1 MGMFLFCFCFGTACD
16 AIFFP
21 VAAGTTISSSLA
33 KRDEPVLNLSFFNV
47 YDLYLLWLPW
57 TEKPYRR
64 EWLSTVDLL
73 IKMACF
79 KYSFDL
85 ERS

>member
-16 AIFFP
+16 AIMFP

-57 TEKPYRR
+57 TEKPY
-64 EWLSTVDLL
+64 
-73 IKMACF
+73 
-79 KYSFDL
+79 
-85 ERS
+85 